1 MQRRDDHKRSATM
14 CDVFEKAQLTGL
26 RNPSRKRST
35 RGFGGDF
42 QNRVRRQ
49 GKSLGNVHFSKRET
63 KPTIC
68 GELVNYP
75 ENPRL
80 SGRNQGCL
88 YVERLDVN
96 KSEPIFW
103 GSFFFGIFKFIFGL
117 ILEFFIFFNFKK
129 KHF

>member
-49 GKSLGNVHFSKRET
+49 GKSLGNVHFSKGGNET
-63 KPTIC
+63 DDMRRV
-68 GELVNYP
+68 GELPRKSTPVSGNRNFTKSRDEKVDAVNERIARP
-75 ENPRL
+75 ESTLCCRFL
-80 SGRNQGCL
+80 WGKRH
-88 YVERLDVN
+88 
-96 KSEPIFW
+96 IF
-103 GSFFFGIFKFIFGL
+103 
-117 ILEFFIFFNFKK
+117 
-129 KHF
+129 